1 MRVTETAATT
11 EELESRLR
19 QKSERMSQPH
29 FNSDEL
35 QLYYES
41 EQLTE
46 SAEQVQIGC
55 SDYIDDDMN

>member
-19 QKSERMSQPH
+19 QKSGRMGQPR
-29 FNSDEL
+29 FNSDGL

-41 EQLTE
+41 EQLVG

-55 SDYIDDDMN
+55 SDYIDDGMD